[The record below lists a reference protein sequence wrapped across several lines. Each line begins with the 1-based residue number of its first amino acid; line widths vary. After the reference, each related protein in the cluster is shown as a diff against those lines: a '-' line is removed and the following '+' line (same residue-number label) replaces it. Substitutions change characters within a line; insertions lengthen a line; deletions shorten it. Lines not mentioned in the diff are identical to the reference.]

1 MDDKTKNTRHN
12 PQRLLF
18 KLACLA
24 TLIALFYAEENWRG
38 WHAWSRFK
46 KESEAKGE
54 KFDRQSVIPPPVP
67 DDQNFALTP
76 LVFTSY
82 GQMLTRDGK
91 MIPVKDRAT
100 NFVNRMQM
108 HIAGDDSP
116 LDWRTNGTGNW
127 QKAEVADLTA
137 WQNYYHTLA
146 IKMNLFPIAPQ
157 PQTPAQD
164 VLLALSKYDSTI
176 EELRAAGR
184 LPYSRFPL
192 EYDKDRPFDILLP
205 HLACLKSG
213 GQVLQL
219 RSLAELQTGQ
229 SERALA
235 DVKLLLRLT
244 DSIRTEPFLIS
255 HLVRIAMANLA
266 LQPVYEG
273 LAEHKWS
280 DAQLT
285 GLDAELARLNF
296 VADYQFAMRGEM
308 ALCDDGAFD
317 YLRHHPEELL
327 KLSETGEGSS
337 LPRATVARLIPGGWF
352 YQNQLRCT
360 RLMVQQYIPVADL
373 NLETISPEKIR
384 RADEVLRADTKHM
397 TPYNVMEKILMPALG
412 AAAKRF
418 AFGQS
423 SVDLAR
429 TAIALE
435 RYRLAHGEQP
445 ESLDALAPQF
455 MEQLPHDI
463 INGQPL
469 HYRRTSDGQFLL
481 YSVGWNETDD
491 GGEVVFRKGST
502 PGVDISQGDWV
513 WRYP

>member
-327 KLSETGEGSS
+327 KLSETGEGVPAARHRRPVDSRRLV
-337 LPRATVARLIPGGWF
+337 LPKPASVHAIDGTAIYPRGGFEPGNHFTGKNQKGGRGFESRHQTHDALQRDGKNLDARAGR
-352 YQNQLRCT
+352 R
-360 RLMVQQYIPVADL
+360 RK
-373 NLETISPEKIR
+373 KIR
-384 RADEVLRADTKHM
+384 FRPKFGGPGAHRHRAGALPARAW
-397 TPYNVMEKILMPALG
+397 
-412 AAAKRF
+412 
-418 AFGQS
+418 
-423 SVDLAR
+423 R
-429 TAIALE
+429 TARIA
-435 RYRLAHGEQP
+435 
-445 ESLDALAPQF
+445 
-455 MEQLPHDI
+455 
-463 INGQPL
+463 
-469 HYRRTSDGQFLL
+469 
-481 YSVGWNETDD
+481 
-491 GGEVVFRKGST
+491 
-502 PGVDISQGDWV
+502 
-513 WRYP
+513 

>member
-1 MDDKTKNTRHN
+1 
-12 PQRLLF
+12 
-18 KLACLA
+18 
-24 TLIALFYAEENWRG
+24 
-38 WHAWSRFK
+38 
-46 KESEAKGE
+46 
-54 KFDRQSVIPPPVP
+54 VVPPPVP
-67 DDQNFALTP
+67 DDRNFALTP
-76 LVFTSY
+76 IVFTSY

-100 NFVNRMQM
+100 NFMYRMQM
-108 HIAGDDSP
+108 HIAGDDSL
-116 LDWRTNGTGNW
+116 LDSRTNGTGNW
-127 QKAEVADLTA
+127 QKAEIADLTA
-137 WQNYYHTLA
+137 WQTYYRVLA
-146 IKMNLFPIAPQ
+146 TKTNLFPIASQ

-164 VLLALSKYDSTI
+164 VLLALSKYDSSI
-176 EELRAAGR
+176 EELREAGR

-205 HLACLKSG
+205 HLACLKSC

-219 RSLAELQTGQ
+219 RSLAGLQNGQ
-229 SERALA
+229 SEKALA
-235 DVKLLLRLT
+235 DVKLLLRLA

-327 KLSETGEGSS
+327 KLSEKEEGNS
-337 LPRATVARLIPGGWF
+337 LSRTAVARLIPGGWF
-352 YQNQLRCT
+352 YQNQLYCT
-360 RLMVQQYIPVADL
+360 RFMVQQYIPAADL
-373 NLETISPEKIR
+373 NLETVSPQKIR
-384 RADEVLRADTKHM
+384 RADEVLRADTKHT

-423 SVDLAR
+423 SADLAR
-429 TAIALE
+429 TAIAIE
-435 RYRLAHGEQP
+435 RYRLARGEFP

-455 MEQLPHDI
+455 VAKVPHDVI
-463 INGQPL
+463 GGQSL
-469 HYRRTSDGQFLL
+469 KYRRTSDGQFVL
-481 YSVGWNETDD
+481 YSIGWNEADD
-491 GGEVVFRKGST
+491 GGAVVFRKGST

-513 WRYP
+513 WRYPAK